1 MKQDLIILYTRRVL
15 NKFNEN
21 NVNIGK
27 LIYDMQLDSTFINSL
42 AVDSLIAVN
51 KQTLDNILKFTGVD
65 LSDCVLTTAD
75 ESALSRIQNN
85 LLSSYFIPQFNSK
98 EMLNQ
103 IMDTLLFDEDRGLVD
118 GDKSSLAIDFVGDN
132 PCTQDDLTT
141 LVSSLREEITT
152 LKIEN
157 RRIAE
162 INDALSSRNSELIL
176 EYNKLKDKY
185 NNAVFENKT
194 LKSKFG
200 KLNTLMSNILSEFK

>member
-15 NKFNEN
+15 HKFNEN

-42 AVDSLIAVN
+42 VTDSLIAVN
-51 KQTLDNILKFTGVD
+51 KQTLDSILKFTGVD
-65 LSDCVLTTAD
+65 LSDCVLTNAE
-75 ESALSRIQNN
+75 ESALNRVQNN

-103 IMDTLLFDEDRGLVD
+103 IMDTLMFDEDGGLVD
-118 GDKSSLAIDFVGDN
+118 EDKSSLAIDFVGDN

-162 INDALSSRNSELIL
+162 INDALRSRNSELIL